1 MTEALEF
8 RQRPRPAGGQVGG
21 LALRRAPRRPQAT
34 RRPHEMR
41 QARLALGHP
50 GLVDPIAI
58 TDEQPSPILDEGGK
72 DGGGGRWKM
81 DNVAGKK

>member
-1 MTEALEF
+1 
-8 RQRPRPAGGQVGG
+8 
-21 LALRRAPRRPQAT
+21 
-34 RRPHEMR
+34 MR
-41 QARLALGHP
+41 QARLALGPP
-50 GLVDPIAI
+50 GLVDTIAI

>member
-1 MTEALEF
+1 
-8 RQRPRPAGGQVGG
+8 
-21 LALRRAPRRPQAT
+21 
-34 RRPHEMR
+34 MR
-41 QARLALGHP
+41 QTRLALGHP

-58 TDEQPSPILDEGGK
+58 TDEQSSPILDEGGK